1 MRRRRR
7 EGLESGDLGDADEE
21 GDVELGVRRE
31 EDEYRHQETGIVP
44 AHTAPATTDVTDELD
59 HWDENMED
67 DGDEDEEE
75 YEAVDGKAVGRENG
89 KK

>member
-7 EGLESGDLGDADEE
+7 EGLESGDLGDIEDGE
-21 GDVELGVRRE
+21 GERDLELGVRRD
-31 EDEYRHQETGIVP
+31 DEGEFRHQETGIVP

-67 DGDEDEEE
+67 DGEDEEE
-75 YEAVDGKAVGRENG
+75 YEAVGGKGSG